1 MRRWLGLAP
10 FVAFAVALI
19 VVPVAVL
26 IRQSLAGPDG
36 PTLEYY
42 AQVAHPLYV
51 SAFSNSLVLSATT
64 AVLGVILGLPIAQAI
79 VSSRNSSV
87 RRALIALSD
96 VTTNFAGAPLAFSF
110 VVILG
115 STGILTR
122 ILREGFGI
130 GLYPDFSIYSISGL
144 TLVYLYFQLPL
155 MVLLIVPA
163 LEGLRR
169 EWHEAAHNLGA
180 SSWQYWRMVGLPILM
195 PAILGGFMLLFA
207 NAFGAFATAY
217 TLVGSDLNLATL
229 QIAFLMTGDVRH
241 DPALASAMAVVML
254 IIMAASVALF
264 RGSQRRFA
272 RWA

>member
-42 AQVAHPLYV
+42 AQVTRPLYV
-51 SAFSNSLVLSATT
+51 SAFSNSLILSATT

-122 ILREGFGI
+122 ILLDGFGI

-144 TLVYLYFQLPL
+144 TLAYLYFQLPL

-169 EWHEAAHNLGA
+169 EWNEAAHNLGA
-180 SSWQYWRMVGLPILM
+180 SSWQYWRMIGLPILT
-195 PAILGGFMLLFA
+195 PAIFGGFVLLFA

-254 IIMAASVALF
+254 IVMAASVALF

-272 RWA
+272 RWT

>member
-42 AQVAHPLYV
+42 AQVARPLYV
-51 SAFSNSLVLSATT
+51 SAFSNSLVLSTTT

-115 STGILTR
+115 STGIVTR
-122 ILREGFGI
+122 ILLDGFGI
-130 GLYPDFSIYSISGL
+130 GLYPEFSIYSISGL
-144 TLVYLYFQLPL
+144 TLAYLYFQLPL

-169 EWHEAAHNLGA
+169 EWNEAAHNLGA
-180 SSWQYWRMVGLPILM
+180 SSWQYWRMVGLPILT
-195 PAILGGFMLLFA
+195 PAILGGFVLLFA

-254 IIMAASVALF
+254 IVMAASVALF

-272 RWA
+272 RWT